1 MSELY
6 TAIPVSARYVRSIH
20 LQRDFAADHLGV
32 HGYQV
37 TPLVV
42 QTTERV
48 MEGLRPDATARA
60 FSLIGPYGSGKS
72 AYGVFLAHYL
82 QSDPEARHR
91 LVAEHSATPLQ
102 ERPIFD
108 GPRLLPLLI
117 SGNNASLRH
126 AVLYALQR
134 LLDETASLNDKRLSL
149 PRVVAAAAE
158 DSNIDPQRVADL
170 IEEANALVRKRTHFD
185 GLLLVIDELGQFLDY
200 AARQGDERDLFVLQT
215 LAEMAARSGAT
226 PCLIVTIL
234 HQAFDRYTLTAG
246 ATRRTEW
253 AKVQGRYID
262 LPFQEPPIQMLRM
275 VGSALTPD
283 ANDPFANLR
292 QQWAERVG
300 PASAMLRPAEL
311 SEDEWRQLIARAYPL
326 HPTVLV
332 ALPLLFR
339 QLAQNERSLF
349 AFLTSQEPWSVQD
362 VLRSA
367 SANTTQPTIYRL
379 PHLYAYVH
387 ATLGASLFGR
397 ARGQRW
403 AELAEAR
410 AQLSNSDPLLLD
422 VLTTVGTLG
431 ALGQTR
437 DLKANTAQI
446 TFALRDTLEDI
457 EIERAIEELQARKHI
472 TYRQHRGSFVI
483 WEGSDLDI
491 DGMVQHARRDIDGR
505 VALVGLLQQH
515 AESMP
520 LVARRHSYKT
530 GAVRYFSVRYVDTAD
545 LIADLPIGHEAD
557 GEVLYGVPSD
567 NEALGL
573 AHLWAMHPARA
584 QEPQRIVVLPERVRE
599 LRNLLLDV
607 AALRHV
613 LEHQA
618 ELEGDQVARREVSS
632 RLAEAQ
638 QVLAQV
644 IDENYGPGLS
654 HWYWRGHSVRIHAA
668 RQIDELLSDACDTT
682 YPQTPR
688 IWNELIVRR
697 QLSTAA
703 SKARRNLIEA
713 MLEHSNEPL
722 LGLIGYPPERAV
734 YESVLQKSGIHRQD
748 SDGTWN
754 FYPPV
759 ENDSLHLR
767 PTWEAMERFFDGSEG
782 TARPVVELFDELEA
796 PPYGVKAGL
805 IPLLFMAAYI
815 ANKGD
820 MALYEHG
827 NYVPMPDIA
836 TFERLTRQPG
846 YFAVRR
852 SRVTDGRAA
861 VYARLARA
869 LAPRALE
876 KHGQTAI
883 LDAVTPLLRLVH
895 SLPVY
900 SRTTQQV
907 SSRAQAIRQALLAA
921 RAPDELLFE
930 RLPMACDL
938 LPFPPD
944 VAVDNQQIEAFFS
957 TLREGL
963 QELQTA
969 YTQLIEQVRGH
980 IRAAFSALATDSTSL
995 REELLARYRQ
1005 IADLSSDGQ
1014 VRALGVRLENA
1025 DAGDA
1030 WIESVAALVGRKPL
1044 DAWNDN
1050 DVRGFE
1056 LQIADLGRR
1065 FLNIEQIAVA
1075 SQAVEPDTPIIRV
1088 GIANGHGEHSAI
1100 IQSAYHDATMQQL
1113 RDELE
1118 KVLARYGTLTREQRT
1133 SVLVELLQPLIEQ
1146 VAGTHANGYHD

>member
-1 MSELY
+1 MSEVS
-6 TAIPVSARYVRSIH
+6 TAILVSARYLRSVH

-37 TPLVV
+37 TPLVA

-48 MEGLRPDATARA
+48 MEGLRPSATARA
-60 FSLIGPYGSGKS
+60 FSIIGPYGSGKS

-82 QSDPEARHR
+82 QSAPEARR
-91 LVAEHSATPLQ
+91 QLVAEHSAGPLP

-108 GPRLLPLLI
+108 GPRLLPLLV
-117 SGNNASLRH
+117 SGNNAALRQ
-126 AVLYALQR
+126 AVLRAMLR
-134 LLDETASLNDKRLSL
+134 LFDETPSLNDKRLSL
-149 PRVVAAAAE
+149 PRAVADAAE
-158 DSNIDPQRVADL
+158 DTNSDPQRVADL
-170 IEEANALVRKRTHFD
+170 IEEANALVAKRTSFD

-215 LAEMAARSGAT
+215 LAEMAARSGTT

-234 HQAFDRYTLTAG
+234 HQAFDRYTASAG

-253 AKVQGRYID
+253 AKVQGRYTD
-262 LPFQEPPIQMLRM
+262 LPFQEPPVQMLRM
-275 VGSALTPD
+275 VGNALTPD
-283 ANDPFANLR
+283 ADDPFAKLR
-292 QQWAERVG
+292 WQWAERVA

-311 SEDEWRQLIARAYPL
+311 GKEEWQRLIARAYPL

-367 SANTTQPTIYRL
+367 PDDAAPPIYRL

-410 AQLSNSDPLLLD
+410 AQLSRSDPLLLD
-422 VLTTVGTLG
+422 VLTTIGTLG

-437 DLKANTAQI
+437 ELKANTAQI
-446 TFALRDTLEDI
+446 TFALRDTLEDLQ
-457 EIERAIEELQARKHI
+457 IERAIEELQARKHI

-491 DGMVQHARRDIDGR
+491 DGMAQHARREIDGR

-530 GAVRYFSVRYVDTAD
+530 GAVRYFSVRYIDSAD
-545 LIADLPIGHEAD
+545 LSADLPIGHEAD
-557 GEVLYGVPSD
+557 GEVLYVVPSD
-567 NEALGL
+567 DEALGS

-599 LRNLLLDV
+599 LRDLLLDV

-613 LEHQA
+613 LEHQP

-644 IDENYGPGLS
+644 IGENYGAGLS
-654 HWYWRGHSVRIHAA
+654 NWYWRGQSVRVHAA
-668 RQIDELLSDACDTT
+668 RQIDELLSDACDVT
-682 YPQTPR
+682 YSQTPH

-713 MLEHSNEPL
+713 MLEHPDERL
-722 LGLIGYPPERAV
+722 LGLTGYPPERAI
-734 YESVLQKSGIHRQD
+734 YESVLQKSGIHRQAIG
-748 SDGTWN
+748 GTWS
-754 FYPPV
+754 FGAPAEGDPLY
-759 ENDSLHLR
+759 LR

-782 TARPVVELFDELEA
+782 TARSVTELFDELEA

-852 SRVTDGRAA
+852 SRATGGRAA
-861 VYARLARA
+861 VYERLARA

-876 KHGQTAI
+876 KYGQAAI

-900 SRTTQQV
+900 SRTTRQV

-944 VAVDNQQIEAFFS
+944 VAVDSQQIEAFFT

-963 QELQTA
+963 QELQSA
-969 YTQLIEQVRGH
+969 YAKLVEQVHEH
-980 IRAAFSALATDSTSL
+980 IRAAFGALATDSTSL
-995 REELLARYRQ
+995 REELLARYQQ
-1005 IADLSSDGQ
+1005 IADLSSDSQ

-1025 DAGDA
+1025 DTGNA

-1050 DVRGFE
+1050 DVRGFQ

-1065 FLNIEQIAVA
+1065 FRTIEQIAVA
-1075 SQAVEPDTPIIRV
+1075 SQAVEPDVPVIRV
-1088 GIANGHGEHSAI
+1088 GVANGHGEHSMI
-1100 IQSAYHDATMQQL
+1100 VQSTYRSADTQKL
-1113 RDELE
+1113 RNELE
-1118 KVLARYGTLTREQRT
+1118 AVLEKYGTLTREQRT
-1133 SVLVELLQPLIEQ
+1133 SVLVDLLQPLLEPVLETI
-1146 VAGTHANGYHD
+1146 NGSRYHE